1 MDSYRRIP
9 LSKPFEG
16 ARRISP
22 ELYMSGVASA
32 FLGYQLG
39 RTKSVD
45 AFYRILEDHLIS
57 VRNVWRSP
65 DYDASRVVCC
75 FVKLE
80 SQAIS
85 VNHREIMRVLSSA
98 LGLEYREVRGTTSRN
113 ARIFDVLGP
122 DYSVLAFLPLF
133 SYTLISYDRITRRV
147 IKNMRGDR
155 FVKFAWRADFTSEF
169 LRRIQEIVL
178 NVLK

>member
-45 AFYRILEDHLIS
+45 DFYRILEDHLIS

-147 IKNMRGDR
+147 IKNMHGDR
-155 FVKFAWRADFTSEF
+155 FVKFAWRAAFTSEF